1 MEAGVEILLNY
12 GDSFFEREASDDEA
26 DKGGKAKQKKDIS
39 LDQVVYVLDQHSSD
53 ETYSE

>member
-26 DKGGKAKQKKDIS
+26 DKGGKAKQKKDVS